1 MEVIILDT
9 PDDVAE
15 YSAQIIK
22 KQIVHKPDSVLGLAT
37 GSTPVAVYEKCIA
50 MVQKGELSFAHV
62 HSFNLD
68 EYLGLAGTHPQSYRH
83 FMNEKLFHHIDIN
96 IDNTHIPDGMAP
108 SPETEAQHYDN
119 AITASGGIDLQI
131 LGLGSNGHIGFNEPT
146 SSLSSRTRVKSLT
159 AQTIADNSRFFDAHE
174 TQPTLCLT
182 MGIGTIMDARKII
195 MIATGE
201 QKSNA
206 VATMIEG
213 AISAFCPATALQMH
227 ENVCVILDNASASQL
242 QLKQYYLDA
251 HSASLQ

>member
-9 PDDVAE
+9 PHDVAE

-22 KQIVHKPDSVLGLAT
+22 DQILYKPDSVLGLAT

-50 MVQKGELSFAHV
+50 MVKGGELSFAHV
-62 HSFNLD
+62 RSFNLD
-68 EYLGLAGTHPQSYRH
+68 EYLGLEGTHPQSYRY
-83 FMNEKLFHHIDIN
+83 FMNTHLFDDIDIE
-96 IDNTHIPDGMAP
+96 IANTHIPNGMTQDPDA
-108 SPETEAQHYDN
+108 EAQHYEN
-119 AITASGGIDLQI
+119 AISQSGGIDLQI

-159 AQTIADNSRFFDAHE
+159 AQTIADNSRFFDATE

-182 MGIGTIMDARKII
+182 MGIGTIMDARKIV

-201 QKSNA
+201 QKSDA

-227 ENVCVILDNASASQL
+227 QNVCVVLDNAAASQL

-251 HSASLQ
+251 HTASLQ